1 MKGEAKPVNRSSKGE
16 QLGTLYRCSVSS
28 MSPGG
33 DQALPEGHQVLQRQV
48 SYRETQLR
56 SRTTRERQED
66 QGCRLRSA
74 VAGKTESQ
82 THLLHPGRTVPELLR
97 ERGQI
102 QGCYWREAAR
112 VARAAFGQRRL
123 PVRFRS
129 FPPSGATVG
138 ASRTRA
144 GEW

>member
-56 SRTTRERQED
+56 SRATRERQED

-74 VAGKTESQ
+74 VARKTESQ
-82 THLLHPGRTVPELLR
+82 THLLHTGRPVPQLLR
-97 ERGQI
+97 ERGQV
-102 QGCYWREAAR
+102 QGCDGCEAAG
-112 VARAAFGQRRL
+112 VPGTAFGQRRL
-123 PVRFRS
+123 PAGLRH
-129 FPPSGATVG
+129 FPPPSAPVG

-144 GEW
+144 G

>member
-74 VAGKTESQ
+74 IARKTKSQ
-82 THLLHPGRTVPELLR
+82 AHLFHPGRPVPELFR
-97 ERGQI
+97 ERGPV
-102 QGCYWREAAR
+102 QGGDGRETAGI
-112 VARAAFGQRRL
+112 ARAA
-123 PVRFRS
+123 S
-129 FPPSGATVG
+129 
-138 ASRTRA
+138 
-144 GEW
+144 

>member
-74 VAGKTESQ
+74 VARKTESQ
-82 THLLHPGRTVPELLR
+82 THLLHSGRPVPELLR
-97 ERGQI
+97 ARGQI
-102 QGCYWREAAR
+102 QRCDGCEIAG
-112 VARAAFGQRRL
+112 VARAASGQRCL
-123 PVRFRS
+123 SVRIRN
-129 FPPSGATVG
+129 FPPPGTPVG

-144 GEW
+144 GER

>member
-56 SRTTRERQED
+56 SRATRERQKD

-74 VAGKTESQ
+74 VARKTESQ
-82 THLLHPGRTVPELLR
+82 THLLHPGRPVPELLR
-97 ERGQI
+97 EGRHL
-102 QGCYWREAAR
+102 QGSDRRQAAR
-112 VARAAFGQRRL
+112 TTGAA
-123 PVRFRS
+123 
-129 FPPSGATVG
+129 SG
-138 ASRTRA
+138 
-144 GEW
+144 